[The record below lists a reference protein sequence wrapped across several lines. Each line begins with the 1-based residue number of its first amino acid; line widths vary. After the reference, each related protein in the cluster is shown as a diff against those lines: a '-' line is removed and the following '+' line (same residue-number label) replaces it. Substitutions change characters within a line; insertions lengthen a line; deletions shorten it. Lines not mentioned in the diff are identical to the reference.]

1 MRFLVAII
9 GTAIAIRLALDLIA
23 PVFGYLVAV
32 VALAGLVIAVRWWRN
47 SRW

>member
-23 PVFGYLVAV
+23 PVFEYLLAV
-32 VALAGLVIAVRWWRN
+32 IALIGVVIAVRWWRD
-47 SRW
+47 RW